1 MNPPPLSGAPL
12 AVVTVSTALAVFMN
26 ILDTTVANVS
36 IPTIAGNLSVSPNTG
51 TWVITSYA
59 VCMAIVVPL
68 TGWLA
73 RRFGEVRLFVG
84 CTALFSLISAFCGFA
99 PSFNT
104 LVVLRALQ
112 GMVAGPMIPLSQ
124 TLLLRSYP
132 PEKKGMALAF
142 WGMTSVLAPIVGP
155 TLGGYVTDNFGWP
168 WIFYINAPV
177 GVASAYVTWSVLKD
191 RESPIT
197 RAPID
202 AVGLA
207 LLVVGVGALQVALD
221 QGRENDWLESSFIV
235 ALLVVAFM
243 ALPFFLV
250 WERDEPNPVVDLT
263 LFRSRNFTMASLAIA
278 LGYGSFFAGIVV
290 FPLWLQTQMG
300 YTATWAGLA
309 SSTLGILT
317 LILTPI
323 VGSQMHRTDL
333 RYLATFAFIVFA
345 VTCFWQAQFTTQV
358 SFWDVTTPRFVQ
370 GIAMAFFF
378 VPLTTISLAGLPPDR
393 YASAAGVTNFM
404 RMLTGAFAA
413 SLSVTIW
420 DRRNYQHQSHLLE
433 NLNPFNPQAWGTV
446 AAIEDSGSSQEAA
459 LRMLAREVSRQAVTL
474 ATDDIFWLSG
484 WIFASLI
491 VLVWLTRGPFMTA
504 QR

>member
-1 MNPPPLSGAPL
+1 MNHPPLSGAPL

-84 CTALFSLISAFCGFA
+84 CTALFSLVSMLCGFA

-104 LVVLRALQ
+104 LVALRALQ

-177 GVASAYVTWSVLKD
+177 GVASAYVTWSILKE
-191 RESPIT
+191 RESPT
-197 RAPID
+197 VRAPID

-207 LLVVGVGALQVALD
+207 LLVIGVGALQVALD

-243 ALPFFLV
+243 TLPFFLI
-250 WERDEPNPVVDLT
+250 WERDEQHPVVDLT

-278 LGYGSFFAGIVV
+278 LGYGAFFAGIVV

-317 LILTPI
+317 LILTPF
-323 VGSQMHRTDL
+323 VGSHMHRTDL

-420 DRRNYQHQSHLLE
+420 DQRNYQHQSHLVE
-433 NLNPFNPQAWGTV
+433 SLNPFNPPAW
-446 AAIEDSGSSQEAA
+446 AAVEAIQESGLSQEAS
-459 LRMLAREVSRQAVTL
+459 LRLIAREVARQAVTL

-491 VLVWLTRGPFMTA
+491 FLVWMTRGPFMTA